1 MSDWWYVPRMSVSTR
16 FEGMERLLGVEA
28 ANMVGSSHV
37 CIVGIGGVGSWTA
50 EALARSGIGAI
61 TLVDL
66 DDVCV
71 SNTNRQIHA
80 LQSTVG
86 QFKVD
91 VMAARIREINPK
103 CTVHAIC
110 DFFRAT
116 NADDMLDRGFD
127 VVVDAIDSF
136 REKAIMVDGCRA
148 RNIPIV
154 VIGGSGGRVDPT
166 AIQLTDLNKTK
177 NDPLLRRVRK
187 QLRQKHHFP
196 RGRKPW
202 GIPAVWCN
210 EMPVYP
216 QSDGTVCRVPEGD
229 NVPGRLDCAT
239 GYGAASFV
247 TGTAGF
253 FAASAAI
260 RLLTQG
266 TGDDAAAL
274 P

>member
-1 MSDWWYVPRMSVSTR
+1 MSVSTR

-91 VMAARIREINPK
+91 VMAARIREINPN
-103 CTVHAIC
+103 CTVHTIC

-127 VVVDAIDSF
+127 VVVDAIGEVLSV
-136 REKAIMVDGCRA
+136 ACTS
-148 RNIPIV
+148 
-154 VIGGSGGRVDPT
+154 GS
-166 AIQLTDLNKTK
+166 
-177 NDPLLRRVRK
+177 
-187 QLRQKHHFP
+187 
-196 RGRKPW
+196 
-202 GIPAVWCN
+202 
-210 EMPVYP
+210 
-216 QSDGTVCRVPEGD
+216 EGD
-229 NVPGRLDCAT
+229 GWQVEEHEGRDDEIFSLK
-239 GYGAASFV
+239 V
-247 TGTAGF
+247 TVELQEGVHYTRNESNGERMVVTPE
-253 FAASAAI
+253 S
-260 RLLTQG
+260 TMMN
-266 TGDDAAAL
+266 GDDAVFMHPPAAVSIINYL
-274 P
+274 IFFHWIIY